1 MRPFTIL
8 DGIAAPLPRG
18 NIDTDAIIPKQF
30 LTTTE
35 RKGLGAGLF
44 HDWRTDARGEPI
56 ADFVL
61 NKPAYQGAA
70 ILIAGENFGCGSS
83 REHAP
88 WALDDF
94 GIRCVIA
101 PSFADIFY
109 GNALKNGVLPA
120 IVSPDVATR
129 LATLAAEHPGPW
141 LVDLDRCVIR
151 GPDQSTHSFEID
163 PQARENLLAGRD
175 DIAATLERDAA
186 IAAFEARH
194 VIG

>member
-1 MRPFTIL
+1 MRPFTTL
-8 DGIAAPLPRG
+8 DGIAAPLPRA

-94 GIRCVIA
+94 GISCVIA
-101 PSFADIFY
+101 PSF
-109 GNALKNGVLPA
+109 
-120 IVSPDVATR
+120 
-129 LATLAAEHPGPW
+129 LASYSGTG
-141 LVDLDRCVIR
+141 
-151 GPDQSTHSFEID
+151 T
-163 PQARENLLAGRD
+163 
-175 DIAATLERDAA
+175 
-186 IAAFEARH
+186 
-194 VIG
+194 